1 MAARPPLSRTALVV
15 AALVLGAFGIFVVFL
30 VGQVDEDDVAW
41 SRLAWIFASVEAI
54 AFGAAGAL
62 FGSSIQRERAE
73 KAEASAR
80 ENAEAAAN
88 GKALAEVDQGGGT
101 RREPGGGPPGARD
114 RWDAGAGRESAANVT
129 ARHAEL
135 ARRLFP

>member
-1 MAARPPLSRTALVV
+1 VADRPPLSRTALVV
-15 AALVLGAFGIFVVFL
+15 AAFVLVAFGIFVVFL
-30 VGQVDEDDVAW
+30 VAQVGEDDVAW
-41 SRLAWIFASVEAI
+41 SRLAWIFTSVQAI

-73 KAEASAR
+73 KAEESAR
-80 ENAEAAAN
+80 ENAQGAAN
-88 GKALAEVDQGGGT
+88 GKALAEAIKAEDPPQ
-101 RREPGGGPPGARD
+101 PGVAAGLEALGS
-114 RWDAGAGRESAANVT
+114 GAGRDSAANVT

>member
-88 GKALAEVDQGGGT
+88 GKALAEVIKAEDTPQ
-101 RREPGGGPPGARD
+101 PGGAPGLETLGS
-114 RWDAGAGRESAANVT
+114 GAGRESAANVT